1 MTVKLND
8 VINVVMQQLEKMQ
21 NDMYEKAL
29 KNKNERTYDV
39 TTLEEMEEIINNK
52 PGFVNAHWC
61 GDEACELRLKEIRG
75 TKSRCI
81 SETKDYETAKCIAC
95 GKPAKHK
102 VVWGIQY

>member
-1 MTVKLND
+1 
-8 VINVVMQQLEKMQ
+8 
-21 NDMYEKAL
+21 MYEKAL

-81 SETKDYETAKCIAC
+81 AESKDYETEKCIAC
-95 GKPAKHK
+95 SKPAKHK